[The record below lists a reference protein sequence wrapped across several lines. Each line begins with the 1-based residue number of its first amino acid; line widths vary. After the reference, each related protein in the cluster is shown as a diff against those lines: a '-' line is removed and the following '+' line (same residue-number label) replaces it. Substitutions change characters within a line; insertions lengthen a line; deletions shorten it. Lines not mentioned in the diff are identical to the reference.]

1 MLCWGNN
8 KHGQLGLGGVEE
20 ETFCTP
26 QESKYFNANNKSVS
40 IKQISCGYNHTLI
53 LLNDGTLLSC
63 GNNDMNQLGH
73 DGSHTKPEII
83 KSLDIHFFVQIA
95 CGYSFSL
102 ALNNLGQIYAFG
114 SISGKREGDLFF
126 LKPTY
131 VMNTFQIGFLLEN
144 FI

>member
-8 KHGQLGLGGVEE
+8 KHGQLGLGGVEDE
-20 ETFCTP
+20 IFSKP
-26 QESKYFNANNKSVS
+26 QENKFFDKTLT

-73 DGSHTKPEII
+73 VGSHTKPETI

-102 ALNNLGQIYAFG
+102 ALNNLGQIYLFG
-114 SISGKREGDLFF
+114 SVSGKREGDLFF
-126 LKPTY
+126 PKPTY
-131 VMNTFQIGFLLEN
+131 VNKN
-144 FI
+144 FCGRY